1 MEYRRKKTAT
11 KKMKVA
17 LVVVLVVALS
27 LVAATAAK
35 RRRGLSADFDE
46 HNVRTSVA
54 GTHWNADSLCLSLS
68 LSLSLFRQ
76 RVFRRRFQDD
86 AEFQRRQA
94 KFAANQAKYAQFNQ
108 ETAEGKHGYTQIDNE
123 FSDMVFI

>member
-1 MEYRRKKTAT
+1 
-11 KKMKVA
+11 MKVA

-46 HNVRTSVA
+46 HN
-54 GTHWNADSLCLSLS
+54 
-68 LSLSLFRQ
+68 

>member
-1 MEYRRKKTAT
+1 
-11 KKMKVA
+11 MKVA

-68 LSLSLFRQ
+68 LSLSVSAASVPASLPRRRRVSTAPGQIRGQSSKVRPVQPGNRRGQARLHPDRQ
-76 RVFRRRFQDD
+76 RVL
-86 AEFQRRQA
+86 
-94 KFAANQAKYAQFNQ
+94 
-108 ETAEGKHGYTQIDNE
+108 
-123 FSDMVFI
+123 

>member
-1 MEYRRKKTAT
+1 
-11 KKMKVA
+11 MKVA

-54 GTHWNADSLCLSLS
+54 GTHWNADSLS